1 MGLHPA
7 HHHRHLCATMD
18 KLLLHGY
25 CLGTAAWYT
34 LRGGCRIWDPAM
46 VVGWFRP
53 PAQRHLEPND
63 LELYNVRT
71 DAWGLLSLA
80 GVMVT
85 ISQAVPYPRLFASW
99 TSKSAS
105 KTTKRR
111 RMTRP
116 RRSSSSPLPSATPS
130 SSSASS
136 TTSPPASGLSST
148 TSVTPTTTPRWASVS
163 GRMPSSPSS
172 GLPPSL
178 QETEG
183 SRRGERPGKVGLS
196 GSKRE
201 LDEKRVC
208 RSCAP

>member
-85 ISQAVPYPRLFASW
+85 ISQAVPYPRLFAS
-99 TSKSAS
+99 
-105 KTTKRR
+105 
-111 RMTRP
+111 
-116 RRSSSSPLPSATPS
+116 
-130 SSSASS
+130 
-136 TTSPPASGLSST
+136 TTST
-148 TSVTPTTTPRWASVS
+148 DV
-163 GRMPSSPSS
+163 
-172 GLPPSL
+172 
-178 QETEG
+178 
-183 SRRGERPGKVGLS
+183 KVGVKDDEQEEDDEAEEKQLIAPS
-196 GSKRE
+196 IRNTLILVSIFHHITTGIGAFQHYKRDTHYNTSMGIGVWANAFLTVVGAATIFAGDRGVKE
-201 LDEKRVC
+201 RRKARKGRTV
-208 RSCAP
+208 RK

>member
-1 MGLHPA
+1 MGVHLYFCALHPA

-85 ISQAVPYPRLFASW
+85 ISQAVPYPRLFASS
-99 TSKSAS
+99 TSTDVKVGVKDDEEKQLIA
-105 KTTKRR
+105 
-111 RMTRP
+111 
-116 RRSSSSPLPSATPS
+116 PSVR
-130 SSSASS
+130 